1 MEQWLMD
8 MGSGIINVF
17 HLTVFIASLCGVI
30 AGIIIGILPGLGPP
44 VALSLA
50 IPITYG
56 FEPIVAMSIMI
67 GLYKG
72 GTYGGSISAIL
83 INTPGTPAASATVLD
98 GYKLAQQG
106 KAGKALDIALYA
118 SVFGDAF
125 SIMLL
130 CVIAQPIASFAARFG
145 PIELFSLLLFAMTI
159 IAGLAG
165 QSITKGLLAAA
176 LGLAFSLIGMDPVA
190 GLPRFSFGSLYLES
204 GLSVIAIIVGLFAIS
219 EQMTQVNNICHKGE
233 HGVLD
238 VGKGKQKTDNY
249 ATLKDIKTC
258 FPSFLR
264 GSAIGASIGA
274 LPGTGAAVAAFVSY
288 GLAKKRS
295 KHPERFGHGAIEGVA
310 APEAGNNAVCGA
322 ALIPMLT
329 LGIPGDVVT
338 AVMMGA
344 LMLHGIQSGPSIFTE
359 NRVFVFT
366 LFGML
371 IVSIFMLLIAGKL
384 LVKLCRRIADVPTC
398 YISPIVVLLCVVGTF
413 TVNYLIS
420 DVWAMLFF
428 GIFGFIFLKLDIPL
442 PPFIIAFILAPAME
456 QSLRQGLLISG
467 GDFSVLVTHP
477 LSLFFLCLAAFAVLK
492 IAYDSTRRKKL
503 PDISAPS

>member
-1 MEQWLMD
+1 MEQWFLD
-8 MGSGIINVF
+8 IGSGILNVF
-17 HLTVFIASLCGVI
+17 HLSVFIASLIGVI
-30 AGIIIGILPGLGPP
+30 AGIIIGVLPGLGPP
-44 VALSLA
+44 IAISLA
-50 IPITYG
+50 IPMTYG
-56 FEPIVAMSIMI
+56 LEPIVAMSVLI

-83 INTPGTPAASATVLD
+83 INTPGTPAASASVLD
-98 GYKLAQQG
+98 GYKMAQQG

-118 SVFGDAF
+118 SVFGDAV

-165 QSITKGLLAAA
+165 QSIVKGLIAAT
-176 LGLAFSLIGMDPVA
+176 LGLAFSLIGMDPIA

-204 GLSVIAIIVGLFAIS
+204 GLNVIAMIVGLFAIS
-219 EQMTQVNNICHKGE
+219 EQMGQVNATDDNE
-233 HGVLD
+233 RRALN
-238 VGKGKQKTDNY
+238 VGQSKNKTDNY
-249 ATLKDIKTC
+249 ATIADIKRC
-258 FPSFLR
+258 LPSFLR

-274 LPGTGAAVAAFVSY
+274 LPGTGAAVAAFISY
-288 GLAKKRS
+288 GVAKKRS
-295 KHPERFGHGAIEGVA
+295 KHPEEFGNGSIEGVA
-310 APEAGNNAVCGA
+310 APEAGNNAVCGG

-344 LMLHGIQSGPSIFTE
+344 LMLHGIQSGPAIFTE

-371 IVSIFMLLIAGKL
+371 IVSIFMLLFSGMLMVKICRKL
-384 LVKLCRRIADVPTC
+384 AEISNS
-398 YISPIVVLLCVVGTF
+398 YISPIVVLLCVAGTYA
-413 TVNYLIS
+413 VNYSIS
-420 DVWAMLFF
+420 DVWTMLFF
-428 GIFGFIFLKLDIPL
+428 GIFGFIFLKLDIPI
-442 PPFIIAFILAPAME
+442 PPFIIAFILAPTME

-467 GDFSVLVTHP
+467 GNFSVLVTHP
-477 LSLFFLCLAAFAVLK
+477 LSLLFLCLTCLALIK
-492 IAYDSTRRKKL
+492 IVYDSKKQNVDNL
-503 PDISAPS
+503 TPS

>member
-1 MEQWLMD
+1 MEQWILD
-8 MGSGIINVF
+8 LGSGILNVF
-17 HLTVFIASLCGVI
+17 HLSVFLASLIGVV

-44 VALSLA
+44 VAISLA
-50 IPITYG
+50 IPLTYG
-56 FEPIVAMSIMI
+56 LDPIIAMSVLI

-98 GYKLAQQG
+98 GYKMAQQG
-106 KAGKALDIALYA
+106 RAGKALDVALYA

-165 QSITKGLLAAA
+165 QSIVKGLIAAT

-204 GLSVIAIIVGLFAIS
+204 GLNIIAIIVGLFAIS
-219 EQMTQVNNICHKGE
+219 EQMTQVNNTDDKVHRA
-233 HGVLD
+233 LN
-238 VGKGKQKTDNY
+238 VGQSNNKTDNY
-249 ATLKDIKTC
+249 ATFADIKRC
-258 FPSFLR
+258 MPSFLR

-274 LPGTGAAVAAFVSY
+274 LPGTGAAVAAFISY
-288 GLAKKRS
+288 GVAKKRS
-295 KHPERFGHGAIEGVA
+295 KHPEEFGHGSIEGVA
-310 APEAGNNAVCGA
+310 APEAGNNAVCGG

-344 LMLHGIQSGPSIFTE
+344 LMLHGIQSGPAIFTE

-371 IVSIFMLLIAGKL
+371 IVSIFMLLFSGMLMSRICKKL
-384 LVKLCRRIADVPTC
+384 ADISNS
-398 YISPIVVLLCVVGTF
+398 YISPIVVLLCVAGTYA
-413 TVNYLIS
+413 VNYLVS
-420 DVWAMLFF
+420 DVWTMVFF
-428 GIFGFIFLKLDIPL
+428 GIFGFVFLKLDIPL
-442 PPFIIAFILAPAME
+442 PPFIISFILAPSME

-467 GDFSVLVTHP
+467 GDYSVLVTHP
-477 LSLFFLCLAAFAVLK
+477 LSLFFLCLTCLAVIK
-492 IAYDSTRRKKL
+492 IMYDSKKQNAENFTPL
-503 PDISAPS
+503 